1 MRALSLVT
9 RYRVGS
15 FEGDARLLVYDVVG
29 LSSSLIGDDVR
40 EVLDQ
45 RPNTPRIY
53 VMAPFLPLQEVSEA
67 LKASA
72 ALRRAGAVGPG
83 HELAVVGLR
92 LSADGRAIVMSRAF
106 SIASGDDVVE
116 GDEVPLPEELR
127 EGWLFDL
134 FDSSRGRIDAPPGVH
149 FGKAS
154 DKHSDKFLRTSSV
167 LLSTAA
173 CALVGFFAF
182 AAVRPQEPRRIF
194 VDTAPLLSVAFAMQ
208 RVASTLG
215 LWPRMPSAKSFSSY
229 GGVEKLPRLSTG
241 DLMLVSAST
250 SGGLARR
257 LVAAGADPDTLAT
270 LFLLRSAPELQTPG
284 AVLCDLTYRPGRTF
298 GYPYVRNYPAES
310 CELCKKGY
318 VLAELEGDQF
328 LLERRGVKRLRVAR
342 SSQTPEARAS
352 SELLSRRGAL
362 KVRLHARDTRRT
374 DIHLELEEL
383 LRTETQVA
391 TALRRLM
398 TRHVPMPLK
407 YVVLVGV
414 TVDSFNL
421 LVEAAGMADHCR
433 SATVVAAEGVG
444 TLSPTPGGNALVLVG
459 LLDDHAV
466 LRGINAQMRS
476 KVPGGCV
483 AYLSAVTIAESA
495 RNREDLRIFLSYGE
509 HGPETF
515 TFRSAMEVMLPWTG
529 DKPSSWS
536 QELELLR
543 RLSEQ
548 AALPEPLAA
557 RRAWL
562 ESTSESSDAVFLPG
576 VGGELMLA
584 ANFVFL
590 DTTNALEKISQADV
604 YAVVSNLIATERCDG
619 KGLTEPVRRDSPP
632 LSWSQS
638 VYGQVVLCPS
648 NFRDFN
654 DAVLRASLLRA
665 ADPAELNYSVDTQS
679 SREMLDVLLADIGSW
694 AQGRGD
700 ALPEFVLSLACGR
713 LRLVRRHQEQFLAAL
728 RDSQVPEHLK
738 LLATAVPLG

>member
-1 MRALSLVT
+1 MRALSLTT
-9 RYRVGS
+9 RYRIGP
-15 FEGDARLLVYDVVG
+15 FEGDARLLVYDVAG
-29 LSSSLIGDDVR
+29 LSGSLIGDDVR

-53 VMAPFLPLQEVSEA
+53 VMAPFLPFAEVSEA

-72 ALRRAGAVGPG
+72 ALRRAGAVASG
-83 HELAVVGLR
+83 HELAVVSLR
-92 LSADGRAIVMSRAF
+92 LSDEGSATVVSR
-106 SIASGDDVVE
+106 SYSLGSEDVVVE
-116 GDEVPLPEELR
+116 GDEVPLPDELR

-134 FDSSRGRIDAPPGVH
+134 FDSNRGRVDAPPGVH

-173 CALVGFFAF
+173 CALVGFFAL

-215 LWPRMPSAKSFSSY
+215 LWLRMPSAKSFSSY
-229 GGVEKLPRLSTG
+229 GGVDKLPRLSTG

-257 LVAAGADPDTLAT
+257 LVAAGADPATLAT
-270 LFLLRSAPELQTPG
+270 LFLLRSAPETQTPG
-284 AVLCDLTYRPGRTF
+284 GVLCDLTYRPGRTF
-298 GYPYVRNYPAES
+298 GYPLVRNFSADS

-342 SSQTPEARAS
+342 SSQTSEARAS

-374 DIHLELEEL
+374 DICLLVEEL
-383 LRTETQVA
+383 LTTETQVA
-391 TALRRLM
+391 STLRRLM
-398 TRHVPMPLK
+398 TRYVPMPLK
-407 YVVLVGV
+407 YVVLVGISL
-414 TVDSFNL
+414 DSLNL
-421 LVEAAGMADHCR
+421 LVATAGMADLCQ

-444 TLSPTPGGNALVLVG
+444 TLVPAPGGNALVLVG
-459 LLDDHAV
+459 LLDDHAL

-529 DKPSSWS
+529 DQPSSWS

-548 AALPEPLAA
+548 VALPEPLAA
-557 RRAWL
+557 RRGWL
-562 ESTSESSDAVFLPG
+562 ESTSESSDTVFLPG
-576 VGGELMLA
+576 LEGELKLA

-590 DTTNALEKISQADV
+590 DTTNALERISQADV

-619 KGLTEPVRRDSPP
+619 KGLTELVRRDSPP

-665 ADPAELNYSVDTQS
+665 ADPSELNYSVDTQS
-679 SREMLDVLLADIGSW
+679 SREMLDVLLADIDSW

-700 ALPEFVLSLACGR
+700 ALPEFVLSLACCR
-713 LRLVRRHQEQFLAAL
+713 LRLIRRHEEQFLTAL
-728 RDSQVPEHLK
+728 FSSQVPAHLK
-738 LLATAVPLG
+738 FLAAAIPGG

>member
-1 MRALSLVT
+1 MRALSLAT

-15 FEGDARLLVYDVVG
+15 FEADARLLVYDVAS
-29 LSSSLIGDDVR
+29 LSGSLIGDDVR

-53 VMAPFLPLQEVSEA
+53 VMAPFISFAEVSEA
-67 LKASA
+67 LKTSA
-72 ALRRAGAVGPG
+72 ALRRAGAAASG
-83 HELAVVGLR
+83 HEIAVVGLR
-92 LSADGRAIVMSRAF
+92 LSDEGRATVVLRSY
-106 SIASGDDVVE
+106 SLGSDDVVVE

-134 FDSSRGRIDAPPGVH
+134 FDSNRGRVDAPAGVH

-173 CALVGFFAF
+173 CALVGFFAL

-229 GGVEKLPRLSTG
+229 GGVDRLPRLSTG
-241 DLMLVSAST
+241 DLVLVSAST

-257 LVAAGADPDTLAT
+257 LVAAGAALATLAT
-270 LFLLRSAPELQTPG
+270 LFLLRSAPETQTPG

-298 GYPYVRNYPAES
+298 GYPLVRNFSADS

-352 SELLSRRGAL
+352 AELLSRRGAL
-362 KVRLHARDTRRT
+362 KVRFHARDTRRT
-374 DIHLELEEL
+374 DVCLEVEDL
-383 LRTETQVA
+383 LTGETPIA

-398 TRHVPMPLK
+398 TRYVPMPLK
-407 YVVLVGV
+407 YVVLVGIS
-414 TVDSFNL
+414 VDSFNS
-421 LVEAAGMADHCR
+421 LVATVGMADLCQP
-433 SATVVAAEGVG
+433 ATVVAAEAVG
-444 TLSPTPGGNALVLVG
+444 TLVPVPSGNALVLVG

-509 HGPETF
+509 YGPETF
-515 TFRSAMEVMLPWTG
+515 TFRSAMDVMLPWTG

-543 RLSEQ
+543 RMAEQ

-557 RRAWL
+557 RREWL

-576 VGGELMLA
+576 LEGELKLA

-590 DTTNALEKISQADV
+590 DTTNALERISQADV

-638 VYGQVVLCPS
+638 VYGQIVLCPS

-665 ADPAELNYSVDTQS
+665 ADPTELNYAVDTQS
-679 SREMLDVLLADIGSW
+679 SREMLDVLLADIDSW

-713 LRLVRRHQEQFLAAL
+713 LRLVRRHQEQFLTAL
-728 RDSQVPEHLK
+728 ANSPVPGHLK
-738 LLATAVPLG
+738 LLAAATPVG